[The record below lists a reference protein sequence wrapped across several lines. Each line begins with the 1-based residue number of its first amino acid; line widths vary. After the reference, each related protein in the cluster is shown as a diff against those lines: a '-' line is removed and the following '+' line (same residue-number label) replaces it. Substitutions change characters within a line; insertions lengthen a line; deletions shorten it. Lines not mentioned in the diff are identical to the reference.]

1 MKYVISLESNF
12 AQYFFSDKM
21 NELIFEAN
29 DYNEIEKYLT
39 DLENRNKFSLQTYTL
54 IEVA

>member
-1 MKYVISLESNF
+1 MKYVISLKSDYAKCYFSN
-12 AQYFFSDKM
+12 KM

-29 DYNEIEKYLT
+29 DYNEIEKCLT
-39 DLENRNKFSLQTYTL
+39 DFENRNKFFLHTYTL